1 MTNPGACAE
10 TAVEMWVLVDSKLA
24 ARQQKDVDPLISA
37 RILSESMKLY
47 MTMIIKEKKG
57 ATAAPGAPDA
67 SGVPSEK
74 QMDFALSLGCE
85 NPGSMTKKELSVW
98 IDKHKKY

>member
-1 MTNPGACAE
+1 MKEISVCAE
-10 TAVEMWVLVDSKLA
+10 TAVEMWILVDAKLS
-24 ARQQKDVDPLISA
+24 ARQQKDIDPLISA
-37 RILSESMKLY
+37 RILSEAMKLY
-47 MTMIIKEKKG
+47 TTEPISESKEPVPG
-57 ATAAPGAPDA
+57 PAAKDA

-85 NPGSMTKKELSVW
+85 SPGSMTKKELSAW